1 MKYCNQ
7 FFPQN
12 INLMVLIHVA
22 LSVAAVY
29 FFQHFN
35 ISFECNVALF
45 VSPIVFPLAFSINS
59 DYQRREKVYYDHS
72 YITLFFCV
80 FAHSRPERKIGFSR
94 KSVQIKPKLV
104 IFLLGDIQSSLGHIF
119 AFRRTNNAQNLTQ
132 LISERR
138 VIVLDDN
145 NKVNFFYDNKITF
158 MYIYVCENF
167 LYCLP
172 KVLEDLASFKSAGI
186 SWYFIMRELKNPAE
200 LDSQWVQDIHKK
212 LKKVLLLL
220 IGRNYCVT
228 RNFLVFSTLNA
239 ISKNSP

>member
-1 MKYCNQ
+1 
-7 FFPQN
+7 
-12 INLMVLIHVA
+12 
-22 LSVAAVY
+22 
-29 FFQHFN
+29 
-35 ISFECNVALF
+35 
-45 VSPIVFPLAFSINS
+45 
-59 DYQRREKVYYDHS
+59 
-72 YITLFFCV
+72 
-80 FAHSRPERKIGFSR
+80 
-94 KSVQIKPKLV
+94 
-104 IFLLGDIQSSLGHIF
+104 
-119 AFRRTNNAQNLTQ
+119 
-132 LISERR
+132 
-138 VIVLDDN
+138 
-145 NKVNFFYDNKITF
+145 